1 MVRCFGPVWSAVM
14 NGRLMSAWAWND
26 RSFLAFSA
34 ASLSRCKAIWSLR
47 RSIPCSFLNWSAMW
61 LIRASSQSSPPR
73 WVSPLV
79 ESTSKTPSAT
89 SRIEMSNVPPP
100 RSKTAI
106 FSFFFLSR
114 P

>member
-1 MVRCFGPVWSAVM
+1 M
-14 NGRLMSAWAWND
+14 
-26 RSFLAFSA
+26 
-34 ASLSRCKAIWSLR
+34 
-47 RSIPCSFLNWSAMW
+47 PCSFLNSSAMW

-79 ESTSKTPSAT
+79 ERTSKTPSAT

-106 FSFFFLSR
+106 FSFFFLSS